1 MPMSTF
7 PSKFA
12 CRTRTFFTEFKLQGR
27 HLVFG
32 APSLQIPPDL
42 YLRGVAGVA
51 ELAQR
56 NGHQDARPEPTYS
69 APEPRRRYVAKA
81 NSLKKKNTLYIY
93 MCVSYM

>member
-1 MPMSTF
+1 MSTF

-42 YLRGVAGVA
+42 YLRKVA
-51 ELAQR
+51 EFSAFGER
-56 NGHQDARPEPTYS
+56 NGHQDARPEPTT
-69 APEPRRRYVAKA
+69 PRP
-81 NSLKKKNTLYIY
+81 SQDDGT
-93 MCVSYM
+93 